1 MTSHAADEGS
11 PGPLLTLGR
20 VDRVRVQVGY
30 RASPEDPAYDQF
42 LLDVAV
48 PEADVGDPRDAVDE
62 RRILAALEPV
72 LYVDTEAPRHYSL
85 NQHRW
90 HTSWGASP
98 AAMEIGLLVT
108 TGVRSAAVSE
118 AALDSVTS
126 AFRDLLRLAD
136 PSQPTPAS
144 REAALLRARRSAA
157 TAFALDADALT
168 VSTEM
173 HDPSANSWRV
183 GLRTTT
189 GESYDVVVGFLDGYA
204 GSVHVRHQEPMEA
217 LDSLGPV

>member
-1 MTSHAADEGS
+1 MT
-11 PGPLLTLGR
+11 R
-20 VDRVRVQVGY
+20 
-30 RASPEDPAYDQF
+30 
-42 LLDVAV
+42 
-48 PEADVGDPRDAVDE
+48 
-62 RRILAALEPV
+62 
-72 LYVDTEAPRHYSL
+72 
-85 NQHRW
+85 
-90 HTSWGASP
+90 
-98 AAMEIGLLVT
+98 
-108 TGVRSAAVSE
+108 
-118 AALDSVTS
+118 

-173 HDPSANSWRV
+173 HDPAANSWRV
-183 GLRTTT
+183 GLRTTA

-204 GSVHVRHQEPMEA
+204 GSVHVRCQEPIEA

>member
-1 MTSHAADEGS
+1 MPLTANAEQMTRRAVDEDS
-11 PGPLLTLGR
+11 QAPLLTLGR

-48 PEADVGDPRDAVDE
+48 PEADGGGAAGHPIDE

-72 LYVDTEAPRHYSL
+72 LYVDAEAPRHYSL

-90 HTSWGASP
+90 HTSWGPSP

-108 TGVRSAAVSE
+108 T
-118 AALDSVTS
+118 
-126 AFRDLLRLAD
+126 
-136 PSQPTPAS
+136 
-144 REAALLRARRSAA
+144 
-157 TAFALDADALT
+157 
-168 VSTEM
+168 EM
-173 HDPSANSWRV
+173 HDPAANSWRV
-183 GLRTTT
+183 GLRTAA

-204 GSVHVRHQEPMEA
+204 GSVRVRHQERMEA
-217 LDSLGPV
+217 RDSLGPV